1 MFHKRLAAATL
12 LGCLTGLAQPAQKMN
27 DAYAAK
33 IKEYTTDPAFLT
45 EMVDHLPVS
54 DTVPSPDKVLGY
66 IIGTPNRL
74 TYVKD
79 IMHYMS
85 ELAKAAPARVRY
97 KVAGKSEE
105 GRDTGLILI
114 SDEANLNKLARYTEI
129 TAKLADPRKLT
140 DADAK
145 KLIAEGI
152 PLYWLN
158 GSIHSPETGSP
169 EMLM

>member
-1 MFHKRLAAATL
+1 MIDKRLITSL
-12 LGCLTGLAQPAQKMN
+12 LLASLTGLAQPPQKMN
-27 DAYAAK
+27 DAYGAK
-33 IKEYTTDPAFLT
+33 IKEYTTDTAFLT
-45 EMVDHLPVS
+45 EMVDHLPMS

-66 IIGTPNRL
+66 VIGTPNRL

-79 IMHYMS
+79 IMHYMA
-85 ELAKAAPARVRY
+85 ELAKASPRVRY

-105 GRDTGLILI
+105 GRDTGLVLI
-114 SDEANLNKLARYTEI
+114 SDEANLAKLARITEI

-152 PLYWLN
+152 PLYWLK
-158 GSIHSPETGSP
+158 
-169 EMLM
+169 

>member
-1 MFHKRLAAATL
+1 MIDKRLITSL
-12 LGCLTGLAQPAQKMN
+12 LLASLTGLAQPPQKMN
-27 DAYAAK
+27 DAYGAK
-33 IKEYTTDPAFLT
+33 IKEYTTDPSFLT

-66 IIGTPNRL
+66 VIGTPNRL

-79 IMHYMS
+79 IMNYMS
-85 ELAKAAPARVRY
+85 VLAKAAPARVRY

-105 GRDTGLILI
+105 GRDTGLVLI
-114 SDEANLNKLARYTEI
+114 SDEANLAKLARFTEI

-158 GSIHSPETGSP
+158 GSI
-169 EMLM
+169 